1 MKKIVTLILVSIV
14 FSSLNNGAL
23 AFTNPITALKNT
35 FNSRSDESLPGK
47 MPADLKT
54 ACTKLRQKGERVFK
68 NARSSKASLKKQS
81 NTYNPNIDHGLLLL
95 VASLFNE
102 VDFLYENITS
112 GVSLFSNGLD
122 PVIKVLNSRKEEPSP
137 SDLKNKATGIQKMK
151 TGLQMLQAIEAEM
164 YVSAA
169 RICIILQ
176 YLKNRINNPVPEEDS
191 EVEESSSKNKVNKL
205 KPVILATTIRK
216 FEEDAGNRTTTFRR
230 RQEEALTILLDNVI
244 QKAEAALEADEE
256 TKVLIEEF
264 LVKIKNFMKMHVT
277 NMKFIEALE
286 NFIDTG
292 NTSNIDAVIKET
304 TNILIGNSNNYAQ
317 QDEEY

>member
-14 FSSLNNGAL
+14 FSSLNNDAL
-23 AFTNPITALKNT
+23 AFTNPITALRNK
-35 FNSRSDESLPGK
+35 FNSGSDESLPGQTL
-47 MPADLKT
+47 ADLKT
-54 ACTKLRQKGERVFK
+54 ECTKLRQKGERVFK

-95 VASLFNE
+95 FASLFNE

-151 TGLQMLQAIEAEM
+151 TGLQMLQAIEAEK

-205 KPVILATTIRK
+205 KSVILATTIRK

-230 RQEEALTILLDNVI
+230 RQEEALTILLDNVV
-244 QKAEAALEADEE
+244 QKAEAALESDEE

-264 LVKIKNFMKMHVT
+264 LVKIKNFKETHVT

-292 NTSNIDAVIKET
+292 NTSNIDAVITET
-304 TNILIGNSNNYAQ
+304 TNTLSGNSNYSQ
-317 QDEEY
+317 KEEY